1 MGQDDATTGR
11 LRSVGGAA
19 LVDHVYAL
27 MGTARDGLHGSV
39 TAAYVVGSIAN
50 GDDRG
55 PLTDLD
61 LLLVTDRRLDPD
73 VLRATGERLADLAV
87 GSPLRGVEAVLY
99 RHSVLASPTY
109 PLPYELN
116 VNGGPAI
123 ARLVATSGTDGFWF
137 LLDVAAAR
145 EHALALQGPPAAALI
160 GPVPDAPVVKAVRES
175 LGWHRRKGGDGADVV
190 LNACPRL
197 ALAGAPPV
205 VVEDRGRRVG
215 AGASVRPGARRAG
228 CRGAPGAARHPA
240 RRGRRAAVRRCRA
253 APGRRA
259 VPATAP
265 ARTRARDLRRH
276 GLLVDLT
283 PCRQSIAGSQCE
295 Q

>member
-190 LNACPRL
+190 LNACRAWHWLEHRRWLSKTAAGEWML
-197 ALAGAPPV
+197 AQASAPELVELAVA
-205 VVEDRGRRVG
+205 
-215 AGASVRPGARRAG
+215 ARRAQ
-228 CRGAPGAARHPA
+228 RDTRLDAD
-240 RRGRRAAVRRCRA
+240 AVRRFVDAVRRRVDARFPPPRQHGHVRA
-253 APGRRA
+253 TFD
-259 VPATAP
+259 ATAY
-265 ARTRARDLRRH
+265 
-276 GLLVDLT
+276 LL
-283 PCRQSIAGSQCE
+283 I
-295 Q
+295 